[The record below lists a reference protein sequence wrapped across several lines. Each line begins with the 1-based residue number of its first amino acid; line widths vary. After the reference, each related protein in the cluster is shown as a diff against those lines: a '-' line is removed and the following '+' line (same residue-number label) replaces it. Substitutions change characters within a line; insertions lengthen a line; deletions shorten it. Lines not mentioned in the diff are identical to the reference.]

1 MRLLLALGL
10 LISATAGAADLP
22 PLVFK
27 ASSPT
32 IEPARRTWTDSS
44 GTRAIVA
51 SLIRAEKGKLL
62 LERVDGNRFITNPD
76 HLSVADRAFAV
87 HATAPRV
94 NQSANI
100 AIGFVTSIMDGD
112 TIQLRTI
119 AEENITIRLDGIDAP
134 EQGQDFGNVAKDFL
148 GSRIHEKVVRV
159 ELRERDRYNRNL
171 ADVYLGDTWLNLE
184 LARNGLAWHY
194 KKYNED
200 QRFADAESESKA
212 ARRGLWSRNDLVP
225 PWDFRNGVTAAPKR
239 PAMANIEQAIP
250 APSIRTT
257 DTTVYITDTGTKYHR
272 QSCRYC
278 RKSSSPIPLSRAI
291 SAYDA
296 CKVCKPPSK

>member
-1 MRLLLALGL
+1 M
-10 LISATAGAADLP
+10 
-22 PLVFK
+22 
-27 ASSPT
+27 
-32 IEPARRTWTDSS
+32 
-44 GTRAIVA
+44 
-51 SLIRAEKGKLL
+51 
-62 LERVDGNRFITNPD
+62 
-76 HLSVADRAFAV
+76 
-87 HATAPRV
+87 